1 MKDVFASE
9 TIRAYIDRHIDA
21 ADEQRFEEA
30 MLLDES
36 LSDQV
41 QAEMALRR
49 GFAELARREQAQ
61 APRSV
66 AHPSTAQ
73 SPHARRAVRASGRSR
88 FIPFAAAAALFA
100 FAAVPTWMMIQNRE
114 DQAAMEAR
122 ITARLDSTGQ
132 TAAFQLPASYVPASS
147 VDTTDDGPVRIRLP
161 ETVREVSLELPS
173 SDLSAP
179 TRLKMAHA
187 DTPDASFTLV
197 GQPLASANAMDFRI
211 GSDRLLPGKYRVVVE
226 RQQGDNWIAD
236 REFVLNIDGATR

>member
-1 MKDVFASE
+1 
-9 TIRAYIDRHIDA
+9 
-21 ADEQRFEEA
+21 
-30 MLLDES
+30 

-61 APRSV
+61 APRSIP
-66 AHPSTAQ
+66 HPATVT
-73 SPHARRAVRASGRSR
+73 PHARRSTRANGRSR

-132 TAAFQLPASYVPASS
+132 TAAFQLPASYVPTSA